1 MEAPAGVA
9 ANRAG
14 SSPMSSSRKEW
25 RAVSEHQPIRSP
37 GNEVQNL
44 GASLTGPLS
53 PTLDL
58 ERSKLGQS
66 DERTIYEGRQPLD
79 FCTITIDGNSGDD
92 LLEQLQSIAT
102 KREDLQHLEIE
113 LRAQMIA
120 KSEIAEIQNSFDSQI
135 KEHAD
140 AAVKLQ
146 EQLHEREQAIH
157 DLERRMEEKDRELI
171 AIKRDNE
178 AAWAKEDLLR
188 EQKKELAT
196 FRRERDHSDA
206 ERMQHLQQIHDLQ
219 EHFQDKERQLMDL
232 QEQYRVAQETIIYKD
247 DQLREAQAWIARVQ
261 EMDALQSHSL
271 QAELRER
278 TEQCN
283 QLWIGWQRQ
292 VAEMERFH
300 VHTIQ
305 QLQLELAD
313 LRERCGSFT
322 DESRIPQTNVKDV
335 SQFGQINGN
344 RLDSNGST
352 GNTVAL
358 SSDNS
363 GSASSNGS
371 SQIDRATGVPLGSS
385 SLLGLPAYLSPAQVP
400 TLHPFVMHQQ
410 GIPQSVPSNVPHSQL
425 NQYQSIPSL
434 SSNQQ
439 WQNQQDVSGEE
450 HISKHI
456 QHSETQNEQNLLKSD
471 SGYGYEL
478 TVNGE
483 VVQRE
488 YPDVHVSQVIEP
500 DSSISSSTGEAQVT
514 ESIDRSYLGSSQHE
528 QSLNPISSQFHD
540 ALTLD
545 GHQQSIESKEE
556 VSSVTNQEIE
566 VQAFKAEQPTP
577 ISLHPANSDAIG
589 NNHAADEIAPE
600 MVIPTG
606 KAIKSTGGR
615 NPETNLLDERSLLAC
630 IVRTVPPGGKIRI
643 SSTLPNRLGKMLAPL
658 HWHDYKRKYGKLD
671 DFVASHPE
679 YFVIEGDYIQLREGA
694 QEMIA
699 ATAAVA
705 KVAAAAA
712 VSAPNSSSM
721 SSVALTPVAQARLR
735 SASAI
740 DSKQMNASENNFNV
754 TEDSLRPSTMHMH
767 SNGINFSIT
776 GSTSKATVLSK
787 SKEALGS
794 NGLET
799 KPGQAPGFISNG
811 AHLDTFGVNAHG
823 KGLSNGRAG
832 LNAVGRHPGRA
843 GSHTSIPRR

>member
-1 MEAPAGVA
+1 MEAPAGMA

-25 RAVSEHQPIRSP
+25 RAVSEHQPIRSS
-37 GNEVQNL
+37 GNE
-44 GASLTGPLS
+44 
-53 PTLDL
+53 DL

-66 DERTIYEGRQPLD
+66 DERTIYEQGRQPLD
-79 FCTITIDGNSGDD
+79 FCTITIDGNSEDD
-92 LLEQLQSIAT
+92 LLEQLQSIARD
-102 KREDLQHLEIE
+102 REDLQDQEID

-120 KSEIAEIQNSFDSQI
+120 KSLIAEMRNTFDSRI
-135 KEHAD
+135 KEHEGV
-140 AAVKLQ
+140 AVKLQ
-146 EQLHEREQAIH
+146 EQLREREQAIH

-219 EHFQDKERQLMDL
+219 EHIQDKDRQVMDL

-292 VAEMERFH
+292 VAEMDRFH
-300 VHTIQ
+300 VHTMH

-322 DESRIPQTNVKDV
+322 DESRIPQTNMKDAA
-335 SQFGQINGN
+335 QFGQINDN
-344 RLDSNGST
+344 QLDSNGSS
-352 GNTVAL
+352 GNPVAL

-371 SQIDRATGVPLGSS
+371 SQIDRATGVPLESS
-385 SLLGLPAYLSPAQVP
+385 SLLALPAYLPPAQVP
-400 TLHPFVMHQQ
+400 PLHPFVMHQP
-410 GIPQSVPSNVPHSQL
+410 GIPQSMPSNVPHSQL

-439 WQNQQDVSGEE
+439 WQNQQDISGEA

-471 SGYGYEL
+471 SGYGYEM

-483 VVQRE
+483 VIQRE

-500 DSSISSSTGEAQVT
+500 NSAISLSTGEAKVT

-528 QSLNPISSQFHD
+528 QSINQISSQFHD

-545 GHQQSIESKEE
+545 GQQQSTESKEDS
-556 VSSVTNQEIE
+556 VSSGTNPEIE

-577 ISLHPANSDAIG
+577 TSLHPARSDTVG
-589 NNHAADEIAPE
+589 NNHSVDEIAPE
-600 MVIPTG
+600 MGIPT
-606 KAIKSTGGR
+606 IKSTVGR

-679 YFVIEGDYIQLREGA
+679 FFVIEGDYIQLREGA

-712 VSAPNSSSM
+712 VSSPHSSSM
-721 SSVALTPVAQARLR
+721 PSVALTPMAQARLK
-735 SASAI
+735 SVSSI
-740 DSKQMNASENNFNV
+740 DGKQMNASENSFDV
-754 TEDSLRPSTMHMH
+754 TEDSLRLSTMHMH
-767 SNGINFSIT
+767 SNGINCSVT
-776 GSTSKATVLSK
+776 GSTSKITVLSK
-787 SKEALGS
+787 SKDALGS

-799 KPGQAPGFISNG
+799 KPGQAPGFVSNG
-811 AHLDTFGVNAHG
+811 PHLDKFSIVSAPG

-832 LNAVGRHPGRA
+832 LNAVGRQPGRA
-843 GSHTSIPRR
+843 SSHTSIPRR

>member
-9 ANRAG
+9 ASRAG

-25 RAVSEHQPIRSP
+25 RAISEHQPIRSS
-37 GNEVQNL
+37 GNE
-44 GASLTGPLS
+44 
-53 PTLDL
+53 DL

-66 DERTIYEGRQPLD
+66 DERTIYEQGRQPLD
-79 FCTITIDGNSGDD
+79 FCAITMDGSSGDD
-92 LLEQLQSIAT
+92 LLEQLQSIAS

-120 KSEIAEIQNSFDSQI
+120 KSEIAEMQNSFDSQI
-135 KEHAD
+135 KEHGD

-146 EQLHEREQAIH
+146 EQLHEREQSIH

-178 AAWAKEDLLR
+178 ASWAKEDLLR

-196 FRRERDHSDA
+196 FRRERDHSEA

-219 EHFQDKERQLMDL
+219 EHIQDKERQLMDL

-300 VHTIQ
+300 VHTVQ

-322 DESRIPQTNVKDV
+322 DESHIPQTNMKDA
-335 SQFGQINGN
+335 SQFGQINDN
-344 RLDSNGST
+344 RLDSNGSS

-371 SQIDRATGVPLGSS
+371 TQIDRATGVPLVSS
-385 SLLGLPAYLSPAQVP
+385 SLLGLPAYLPPAQVP

-410 GIPQSVPSNVPHSQL
+410 GVPQSVPSNVPHSQL
-425 NQYQSIPSL
+425 NEYQSIPSL

-439 WQNQQDVSGEE
+439 WQNQQDVSGEV

-471 SGYGYEL
+471 SGYGYEM

-488 YPDVHVSQVIEP
+488 YPDVHVSQVIKP
-500 DSSISSSTGEAQVT
+500 DSSIFSSTGEAKVT
-514 ESIDRSYLGSSQHE
+514 ESIDSSYLGSSQHE
-528 QSLNPISSQFHD
+528 QSLNQISSQFHD

-545 GHQQSIESKEE
+545 GHQQSTESKEE
-556 VSSVTNQEIE
+556 GVSSVTNQEIE
-566 VQAFKAEQPTP
+566 VQAFEAEQPTP
-577 ISLHPANSDAIG
+577 TSLHPANSDAIG
-589 NNHAADEIAPE
+589 NNHAADEVAPE
-600 MVIPTG
+600 MGVPTG

-615 NPETNLLDERSLLAC
+615 NLETNLLDERSLLAC

-679 YFVIEGDYIQLREGA
+679 FFVIEGDYIQLREGA

-712 VSAPNSSSM
+712 VSAPHSSSM
-721 SSVALTPVAQARLR
+721 PSVALTPMAQARLR
-735 SASAI
+735 SVSSI
-740 DSKQMNASENNFNV
+740 DSKQMNASENSFNV
-754 TEDSLRPSTMHMH
+754 TEDSLRLSTMHMH
-767 SNGINFSIT
+767 SNGMNFSIT
-776 GSTSKATVLSK
+776 GSTSKVMVLSK
-787 SKEALGS
+787 SKDALVS
-794 NGLET
+794 NGLEM

-811 AHLDTFGVNAHG
+811 AHLDKFSIVNAHG

-832 LNAVGRHPGRA
+832 LNAVGRQPGRA
-843 GSHTSIPRR
+843 SNHTSIPRR

>member
-9 ANRAG
+9 TNRAG
-14 SSPMSSSRKEW
+14 SSPMSSSRMEW
-25 RAVSEHQPIRSP
+25 RAVSEHQPIRSS
-37 GNEVQNL
+37 GNE
-44 GASLTGPLS
+44 
-53 PTLDL
+53 DL
-58 ERSKLGQS
+58 ERPRLGQS
-66 DERTIYEGRQPLD
+66 DERTIYEVQQGRQHLD

-92 LLEQLQSIAT
+92 LLERLQSIAR
-102 KREDLQHLEIE
+102 KREDFQHLEIE

-120 KSEIAEIQNSFDSQI
+120 KSEIAEMKTSFESKI
-135 KEHAD
+135 KERED

-146 EQLHEREQAIH
+146 EQLHESEQAIH
-157 DLERRMEEKDRELI
+157 DLERRMEERDRELI

-196 FRRERDHSDA
+196 FRRERDHSEA
-206 ERMQHLQQIHDLQ
+206 ERMQHLQQIQDLQ
-219 EHFQDKERQLMDL
+219 EHIQDKERQVMDL
-232 QEQYRVAQETIIYKD
+232 QEQYRVAQETIIYKE

-261 EMDALQSHSL
+261 EMDALQSHSF

-283 QLWIGWQRQ
+283 QLWMGWQRQ
-292 VAEMERFH
+292 VAEIERFH
-300 VHTIQ
+300 VHAMQ

-322 DESRIPQTNVKDV
+322 DESRIPQTNMKDA
-335 SQFGQINGN
+335 SQFGQINDN
-344 RLDSNGST
+344 QLDSNGSS

-371 SQIDRATGVPLGSS
+371 SQMDHATGVPLGSS
-385 SLLGLPAYLSPAQVP
+385 SPLGLPAYLPPAQVSS
-400 TLHPFVMHQQ
+400 LHPFAMHQR

-425 NQYQSIPSL
+425 DQYQSIPSL
-434 SSNQQ
+434 SANQQ
-439 WQNQQDVSGEE
+439 WQNQQDVSGEA
-450 HISKHI
+450 HVSKHI
-456 QHSETQNEQNLLKSD
+456 QHSESQNEQNLLKSD
-471 SGYGYEL
+471 SGYRYEMN
-478 TVNGE
+478 VNGE

-488 YPDVHVSQVIEP
+488 YTDVPVSQVIELN
-500 DSSISSSTGEAQVT
+500 SVISSSTGEAKVT
-514 ESIDRSYLGSSQHE
+514 ESIDRGYLGSSQPK
-528 QSLNPISSQFHD
+528 QSLNQISSQFHD

-545 GHQQSIESKEE
+545 SHQQSTESKEE
-556 VSSVTNQEIE
+556 NVSSGTNQEIE
-566 VQAFKAEQPTP
+566 AQAFKAEQPTP
-577 ISLHPANSDAIG
+577 TSVHPANSDASG
-589 NNHAADEIAPE
+589 NNHAVDEIAPE
-600 MVIPTG
+600 IVIPTG
-606 KAIKSTGGR
+606 KATKSTGGR
-615 NPETNLLDERSLLAC
+615 NSETNLLDERSLLAC

-671 DFVASHPE
+671 EFVASHPE
-679 YFVIEGDYIQLREGA
+679 FFVIEGDYIQLREGA

-712 VSAPNSSSM
+712 VSSPHSSSM
-721 SSVALTPVAQARLR
+721 PSVALTPMAQARLR
-735 SASAI
+735 SASSI
-740 DSKQMNASENNFNV
+740 DSKQMNASENSFNV
-754 TEDSLRPSTMHMH
+754 IEDSLRLPTMHMH

-776 GSTSKATVLSK
+776 GSTSKVTVLSK
-787 SKEALGS
+787 SKDALGS

-799 KPGQAPGFISNG
+799 KPSQAPGFVSNG
-811 AHLDTFGVNAHG
+811 AHLDKSGIVNAHG

-832 LNAVGRHPGRA
+832 LNAVGRQPGRA
-843 GSHTSIPRR
+843 SSHTSIPRR

>member
-9 ANRAG
+9 ASRAG

-25 RAVSEHQPIRSP
+25 RAISEHQPIRSS
-37 GNEVQNL
+37 GNE
-44 GASLTGPLS
+44 
-53 PTLDL
+53 DL
-58 ERSKLGQS
+58 ERSKLGHS
-66 DERTIYEGRQPLD
+66 DERTIYEQGRQPLN
-79 FCTITIDGNSGDD
+79 FCTVTMDGSSGDD
-92 LLEQLQSIAT
+92 LLEQLQSIARN
-102 KREDLQHLEIE
+102 REDLQDLEIE

-120 KSEIAEIQNSFDSQI
+120 KSDIAEMQNSFDSQI
-135 KEHAD
+135 KEHGD

-178 AAWAKEDLLR
+178 ASWAKEDLLR

-196 FRRERDHSDA
+196 FRRERDHSEA

-219 EHFQDKERQLMDL
+219 EHIQDKERQLMDL
-232 QEQYRVAQETIIYKD
+232 QEQNRVAQETIIYKD
-247 DQLREAQAWIARVQ
+247 DQLREAQGWIARVQ
-261 EMDALQSHSL
+261 EMDALQSHTL

-300 VHTIQ
+300 VHTVQ

-322 DESRIPQTNVKDV
+322 DESRIPQTNMKDA
-335 SQFGQINGN
+335 SQFGQINDN
-344 RLDSNGST
+344 QLDSNGSS
-352 GNTVAL
+352 GNTAAL

-371 SQIDRATGVPLGSS
+371 TQIDGAPGIPLVSS
-385 SLLGLPAYLSPAQVP
+385 SLLGLPAYLPPAQVP

-439 WQNQQDVSGEE
+439 WQNQPDVSGEA

-456 QHSETQNEQNLLKSD
+456 QHSETQNEQNLLKAD
-471 SGYGYEL
+471 SGYGYEM

-483 VVQRE
+483 VVPRE
-488 YPDVHVSQVIEP
+488 YPDLHLSQAIKP
-500 DSSISSSTGEAQVT
+500 DSSILSSTGGAKVT

-528 QSLNPISSQFHD
+528 QNLNQMSSQFHD
-540 ALTLD
+540 TLTLD
-545 GHQQSIESKEE
+545 GHHQSTESKEE
-556 VSSVTNQEIE
+556 VVSSVTNQEIE
-566 VQAFKAEQPTP
+566 VQAFEAEQPTP
-577 ISLHPANSDAIG
+577 TSLHPANSDAIG
-589 NNHAADEIAPE
+589 NNHAADEVAPE
-600 MVIPTG
+600 MGNPTG

-615 NPETNLLDERSLLAC
+615 NPETDILDERSLLAC
-630 IVRTVPPGGKIRI
+630 IVRTIPPGGKIRI

-679 YFVIEGDYIQLREGA
+679 FFAIEGDYIQLREGA

-712 VSAPNSSSM
+712 VSASHSSSIP
-721 SSVALTPVAQARLR
+721 SVALTPMAQARLR
-735 SASAI
+735 SVPSS
-740 DSKQMNASENNFNV
+740 DSKLMNASENSFNV
-754 TEDSLRPSTMHMH
+754 TEDSLRPSTLHMH
-767 SNGINFSIT
+767 SNGFSIT
-776 GSTSKATVLSK
+776 GSNSKVMVLSK
-787 SKEALGS
+787 SKDALVS

-799 KPGQAPGFISNG
+799 KPGQAPGFVSNG
-811 AHLDTFGVNAHG
+811 THLDKFGIVNAHG

-832 LNAVGRHPGRA
+832 VNAVGRQPGRA
-843 GSHTSIPRR
+843 SNHASIPRR